1 MKKTVLA
8 LLLASVLS
16 PFTVAG
22 PAQTPTIEQSLNL
35 KSAGGPR
42 ISPDGRYVAYQVQ
55 KTNWEE
61 NAFET
66 EIWMAVTATG
76 ECYRLTNA
84 KKSSTNPQWSPDS
97 KRLAFVSD
105 RDGKRQIYMIA
116 PNGGEAV
123 QLTSVETGVTTLS
136 WSPDG
141 RRIAFTATDAES
153 KARKDRKEK
162 YGEFEVVQADYAFTH
177 LWMID
182 APAELKDKKPEP
194 VRLTEGSSFSVNGFS
209 WSPDSGRLAFSAAK
223 DPDLGSSDTSDIFIL
238 SVSDKTLKRIVDT
251 KGPDGNPVW
260 SPDGRQIAYQTANG
274 REFFFYANSYIAV
287 TPAGG
292 GARQVLTE
300 SFDELPGLIEWAADG
315 VYFNALQK
323 TSSQLFRLN
332 PATKAIEQV
341 SGQANYGA
349 SQFSFTADFKQVAF
363 VGAGANDYPEV
374 FVSALKPFQPKRLT
388 TMSDQLKDFR
398 LATREVIQWK
408 SADGTPIEGV
418 LIKPAGF
425 DPSKKYPL
433 LVVIHGGP
441 TGVDTPVIRGDRYYP
456 IEMFAAKGALI
467 LRPNYRGSA
476 GYGEKFRSLNVRNL
490 GVGDYWDVI
499 SGVDHLIAQGIVD
512 RDRVGAMGWSQGGY
526 ISAFITCSSDRFKA
540 VSVGAGISD
549 WMTYYVNTD
558 IHPFT
563 RQYLKATPWD
573 DAEIYQKTSPISYVK
588 KAKTPTLIQH
598 GELDKRVPIPNAYE
612 LRQALEDRGVP
623 VKMVVY
629 KGFGHGIDKPKQQRA
644 VMEHNY
650 EWFTQ
655 WIWGEKPAQE
665 GK

>member
-1 MKKTVLA
+1 MKKAVFA
-8 LLLASVLS
+8 LLQVSMLGTFALAG
-16 PFTVAG
+16 AG
-22 PAQTPTIEQSLNL
+22 QTPTIEQSLNL
-35 KSAGGPR
+35 KSAAGPR

-66 EIWMAVTATG
+66 EIWIATTSTG
-76 ECYRLTNA
+76 ERYQLTNA

-97 KRLAFVSD
+97 KRIGFLSD
-105 RDGKRQIYMIA
+105 RDGKRQIYLIA
-116 PNGGEAV
+116 PNGGEAL
-123 QLTSVETGVTTLS
+123 QLTNVESGVSALN

-141 RRIAFTATDAES
+141 RRIAFTSADPDT

-162 YGEFEVVQADYAFTH
+162 FGEFETVHADYTFTH

-182 APAELKDKKPEP
+182 VPAEVQGKKPEP
-194 VRLTEGSSFSVNGFS
+194 SRLTEGSSFSVSAFS
-209 WSPDSGRLAFSAAK
+209 WSPDSSRIAFSAAK
-223 DPDLGSSDTSDIFIL
+223 DPDLGTSDTSDIYVL
-238 SVSDKTLKRIVDT
+238 NVSDKAIKKIVDT

-274 REFFFYANSYIAV
+274 REFFYYSNSYIAV
-287 TPAGG
+287 VPAEG
-292 GARQVLTE
+292 GAPRVLTE
-300 SFDELPGLIEWAADG
+300 SFDESPNLIEWARDG
-315 VYFNALQK
+315 IYFSSLQK
-323 TSSQLFRLN
+323 TSSSLFRLN
-332 PATKAIEQV
+332 HTTKAIEQV
-341 SGQANYGA
+341 SGPSVFGS

-363 VGAGANDYPEV
+363 VGAGANDYAEV
-374 FVSALKPFQPKRLT
+374 YVSTLRPFQPKRLT
-388 TMSDQLKDFR
+388 AMGDQLKDFR

-408 SADGTPIEGV
+408 STDGTPIEGV
-418 LIKPAGF
+418 LIKPADF

-456 IEMFAAKGALI
+456 IEIFAAKGAVI

-476 GYGEKFRSLNVRNL
+476 GYGETFRSLNVRNL

-499 SGVDHLIAQGIVD
+499 SGVDHLIERGIVD

-563 RQYLKATPWD
+563 RQYLKATPWSD
-573 DAEIYQKTSPISYVK
+573 PEIYQKTSPISYVN

-623 VKMVVY
+623 VKMIVY

-644 VMEHNY
+644 VMEHNN
-650 EWFTQ
+650 EWFSW
-655 WIWGEKPAQE
+655 WIWGEKLAQE

>member
-1 MKKTVLA
+1 MKKAVFA
-8 LLLASVLS
+8 LLLVSMLATIA
-16 PFTVAG
+16 PGGAG
-22 PAQTPTIEQSLNL
+22 QTPTIEQSLNL
-35 KSAGGPR
+35 RSAGGPR
-42 ISPDGRYVAYQVQ
+42 ISPDGSYVAYQVQ

-66 EIWMAVTATG
+66 EIWIAATSTG
-76 ECYRLTNA
+76 QRYQLTNA
-84 KKSSTNPQWSPDS
+84 KKSSTNPQWAPDS
-97 KRLAFVSD
+97 KRIAFVSD
-105 RDGKRQIYMIA
+105 RDGKRQIYLIA

-123 QLTSVETGVTTLS
+123 QLTTVETGVTALN

-141 RRIAFTATDAES
+141 RRIAFTSPDPDT

-162 YGEFEVVQADYAFTH
+162 YGEFETVQADYTFTH

-182 APAELKDKKPEP
+182 LPAEVQDKKPEP
-194 VRLTEGSSFSVNGFS
+194 ARLTEGSSFTVSAFS
-209 WSPDSGRLAFSAAK
+209 WSPDSSRIVFSAAK
-223 DPDLGSSDTSDIFIL
+223 DPDLGASDTSDIYVL
-238 SVSDKTLKRIVDT
+238 NVSDKAIKKIVDT

-274 REFFFYANSYIAV
+274 REFFYYANSYVAV
-287 TPAGG
+287 VSAEG
-292 GARQVLTE
+292 GAPRVLTE
-300 SFDELPGLIEWAADG
+300 GFDESPNLIEWARDG
-315 VYFNALQK
+315 IYFSSLQK
-323 TSSQLFRLN
+323 TSSSLFRLN
-332 PATKAIEQV
+332 HATKVIEQI
-341 SGQANYGA
+341 SGPAGFGS
-349 SQFSFTADFKQVAF
+349 SQFSFSADFTQVAF

-374 FVSALKPFQPKRLT
+374 YLSTVKPFQPKRLT
-388 TMSDQLKDFR
+388 AMGDQLKGFR
-398 LATREVIQWK
+398 LATREVIEWK
-408 SADGTPIEGV
+408 SVDGTPIEGV

-425 DPSKKYPL
+425 DRSKKYPL

-456 IEMFAAKGALI
+456 IEIFAAKGAMI

-476 GYGEKFRSLNVRNL
+476 GYGETFRSLNVRNL

-499 SGVDHLIAQGIVD
+499 SGVDHLIEQGNVD

-563 RQYLKATPWD
+563 RQYLKATPWSD
-573 DAEIYQKTSPISYVK
+573 PEIYQKTSPISYVS

-623 VKMVVY
+623 VKMIVY

-644 VMEHNY
+644 VMEHNN
-650 EWFTQ
+650 EWFSQ
-655 WIWGEKPAQE
+655 WIWGEKLAQE